1 MNTAFIGIASA
12 LIAVSSYIAKYSLF
26 KDISKA
32 GINRFRLNSYY
43 RLIGVP
49 IILVF
54 LLIGGGNFGIS
65 NSLFWVFLAICTFLN
80 ILYGYLQVKVY
91 QTIDFSTVSLSRP
104 LDVIFSF
111 IFGALFMNEVIN
123 QRHIAGIL
131 LIAVSYILFYYKAF
145 RNQTSAGSISPL
157 VTYNLLGA
165 LVSVGNKYAI
175 MYSSPQLYALFMS
188 ATLFVT
194 NYLLSYKDSG
204 LTGGIAKSTIRPIL
218 LISLVSA
225 LGFVAVNY
233 AFKYL
238 YVGVVTAI
246 LATEPFLGLVVSKVR
261 YKEKDLLPKFLAL
274 LLAFVGIV
282 VMVVL

>member
-54 LLIGGGNFGIS
+54 LLVTGGNFGIS
-65 NSLFWVFLAICTFLN
+65 SPLFWVFLAICTFLN

-123 QRHIAGIL
+123 QRHTAGIL
-131 LIAVSYILFYYKAF
+131 LIVFSYVLVYYKAIRNRTGF
-145 RNQTSAGSISPL
+145 RAVIPL
-157 VTYNLLGA
+157 LTYNLLGA

-175 MYSSPQLYALFMS
+175 VYSSPQLFALLMS
-188 ATLFVT
+188 ASLFVT
-194 NYLLSYKDSG
+194 NYLLSYKNSG
-204 LTGGIAKSTIRPIL
+204 LIGGITKTTIKPIL

-246 LATEPFLGLVVSKVR
+246 LATEPFLGLVVSKIR

-282 VMVVL
+282 VMVAL

>member
-1 MNTAFIGIASA
+1 
-12 LIAVSSYIAKYSLF
+12 
-26 KDISKA
+26 
-32 GINRFRLNSYY
+32 
-43 RLIGVP
+43 
-49 IILVF
+49 
-54 LLIGGGNFGIS
+54 
-65 NSLFWVFLAICTFLN
+65 
-80 ILYGYLQVKVY
+80 
-91 QTIDFSTVSLSRP
+91 
-104 LDVIFSF
+104 
-111 IFGALFMNEVIN
+111 
-123 QRHIAGIL
+123 
-131 LIAVSYILFYYKAF
+131 
-145 RNQTSAGSISPL
+145 
-157 VTYNLLGA
+157 
-165 LVSVGNKYAI
+165 
-175 MYSSPQLYALFMS
+175 MS

>member
-54 LLIGGGNFGIS
+54 LLVTGGNFGIS
-65 NSLFWVFLAICTFLN
+65 SPLFWVFLAICTFLN

-111 IFGALFMNEVIN
+111 IFGALFMNAVIN
-123 QRHIAGIL
+123 QRHTAGIL
-131 LIAVSYILFYYKAF
+131 LIVFSYF
-145 RNQTSAGSISPL
+145 L
-157 VTYNLLGA
+157 VY
-165 LVSVGNKYAI
+165 
-175 MYSSPQLYALFMS
+175 
-188 ATLFVT
+188 
-194 NYLLSYKDSG
+194 
-204 LTGGIAKSTIRPIL
+204 
-218 LISLVSA
+218 
-225 LGFVAVNY
+225 
-233 AFKYL
+233 
-238 YVGVVTAI
+238 
-246 LATEPFLGLVVSKVR
+246 
-261 YKEKDLLPKFLAL
+261 
-274 LLAFVGIV
+274 
-282 VMVVL
+282 